1 MTEVNFVLYV
11 FYIPVYNFLNLFVF
25 RDVWYQ
31 WVTSWLFEVPLG
43 GAQDCRKMFWRK
55 TWSRMKA
62 TRGPG
67 RPVVPGRQRPLVPGR
82 LRPVVP
88 ARRCSVRTFHFDP
101 GEWTPG

>member
-1 MTEVNFVLYV
+1 
-11 FYIPVYNFLNLFVF
+11 
-25 RDVWYQ
+25 
-31 WVTSWLFEVPLG
+31 
-43 GAQDCRKMFWRK
+43 
-55 TWSRMKA
+55 MKA